1 MKKTAILLLLL
12 TLFTKVFGFLRELV
26 LSYFY
31 GTSYIADIFI
41 IAMTVPLVIFKFVTA
56 GTGNAIIPLYSSIEK
71 EKGTRVADEF
81 TSNLTN
87 IVILLS
93 FVFTGLGILLA
104 GPIVK
109 IFAAGFEG
117 EVFEKA
123 VFFVRVIFLSLFAVG
138 YGSIFTGYLQVKGN
152 FKVPGS
158 ISIFL
163 NIVIIS
169 AIIISSKLGF
179 IALVVGVALA
189 NVFQY
194 ILYPFAVR
202 KYGYRHKF
210 FIDLKDPHIEETL
223 KIIVPMIIGMAIS
236 DVNTIIDKTLA
247 SLVVSEGGVSSLNYA
262 VKLYSFVAGLVVMSI
277 GTVAYPEMSKA
288 ASENDMEKVK
298 KTIRTTITLSAILV
312 IPSIVAFLFFS
323 NDVVRILFKRG
334 MFTENDVTVVGGA
347 LFFYALGLIGYSLID
362 TLSKAFYSL
371 KDTKTPVKN
380 TGLIVLLNV
389 IFSVS
394 LSKFMGLNGLA
405 LGTAIASI
413 SGGISLSILFSKKHG
428 KINFKLELV
437 ELVKITLASIVM
449 GILTKIFFNFIQGFL
464 SYKLSFIIM
473 ILFAGLVYFTLLL
486 ILKVTEVVDLFNKVK
501 KA

>member
-1 MKKTAILLLLL
+1 M
-12 TLFTKVFGFLRELV
+12 
-26 LSYFY
+26 
-31 GTSYIADIFI
+31 
-41 IAMTVPLVIFKFVTA
+41 
-56 GTGNAIIPLYSSIEK
+56 
-71 EKGTRVADEF
+71 
-81 TSNLTN
+81 
-87 IVILLS
+87 
-93 FVFTGLGILLA
+93 
-104 GPIVK
+104 
-109 IFAAGFEG
+109 
-117 EVFEKA
+117 
-123 VFFVRVIFLSLFAVG
+123 
-138 YGSIFTGYLQVKGN
+138 
-152 FKVPGS
+152 
-158 ISIFL
+158 
-163 NIVIIS
+163 
-169 AIIISSKLGF
+169 
-179 IALVVGVALA
+179 
-189 NVFQY
+189 
-194 ILYPFAVR
+194 YPFAVR